1 MGIMET
7 VLEIPAEHEANVF
20 GQFDAFAKKIERSLH
35 VTLISR
41 DGVVKIMGDSMYSHS
56 FLNYPVEVTRFQ
68 NKM

>member
-35 VTLISR
+35 VTLMVLSR
-41 DGVVKIMGDSMYSHS
+41 SWGTAM
-56 FLNYPVEVTRFQ
+56 L
-68 NKM
+68 

>member
-35 VTLISR
+35 VNIGKFAGGITQIL
-41 DGVVKIMGDSMYSHS
+41 
-56 FLNYPVEVTRFQ
+56 
-68 NKM
+68 

>member
-41 DGVVKIMGDSMYSHS
+41 DGVVKIMGDSNAVELSLIHI
-56 FLNYPVEVTRFQ
+56 FCPKIYPLL
-68 NKM
+68 

>member
-41 DGVVKIMGDSMYSHS
+41 DGVVKIMGGQQCCRARKKCTLTAS
-56 FLNYPVEVTRFQ
+56 
-68 NKM
+68 